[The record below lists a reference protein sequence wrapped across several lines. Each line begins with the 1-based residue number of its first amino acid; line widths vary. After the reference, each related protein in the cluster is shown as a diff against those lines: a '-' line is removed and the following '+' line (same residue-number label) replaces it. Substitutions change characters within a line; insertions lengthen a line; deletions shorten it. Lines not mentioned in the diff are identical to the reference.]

1 MTSPTPCDWSDPGV
15 NPFTGNRAAAVMQ
28 YADIP
33 APIRQVLAAR
43 VAARQYDDV
52 ATLSAAGI
60 SSPAGTYSG
69 LRSMYFGT
77 NRRCDVVTRSTW
89 PFDRVERAL
98 RYTEAGYT
106 VLVFTVCGN
115 VSRADLVPGGVL
127 PVLADPTTGLPTGA
141 SPARAA
147 RHSVPEP
154 SSLGLIALA
163 LIAAAWARKVAP

>member
-1 MTSPTPCDWSDPGV
+1 MPTTCDWSDPGL
-15 NPFTGNRAAAVMQ
+15 NPFTGNRSAAVMQ

-33 APIRQVLAAR
+33 PDTRQVLAAR

-52 ATLSAAGI
+52 AAISAAGI
-60 SSPAGTYSG
+60 SSPAGTYTG
-69 LRSMYFGT
+69 LRSMYFGA
-77 NRRCDVVTRSTW
+77 NRRCDVVTRTAW

-106 VLVFTVCGN
+106 VLVPTVCGN

-127 PVLADPTTGLPTGA
+127 PALVDPTAGLRTGVSSPTQ
-141 SPARAA
+141 AR
-147 RHSVPEP
+147 RNTVPEP

-163 LIAAAWARKVAP
+163 LTAAAWARRTAA